1 MASKSKL
8 NLYCQKTHIPVPCYS
23 TKRVSEGFVS
33 TVTVTERTYKSQN
46 AHSTKKA
53 AEDDAASIALQ
64 LIVQSYPE
72 VTNVDQLID
81 SKTATKKQSSWQSL
95 SPNVIEVCPPPL
107 PFSQHVTQ
115 PVGPNGW
122 QLSPGMIDRPNHN
135 QLHSLGQS
143 PISCM
148 QSSAPAS
155 LLSSPTQFVNSPT
168 QPVCPPTHIQQHW
181 DNGTENE
188 GKPSTTIPATPNH
201 MHGVPGSITPSAPT
215 GQSRLGSLQNSPSP
229 AFSAPSPPVNAF
241 SAPSPPVNPSTT
253 SPSRMTQEALESF
266 CRLRGLSPPKYHIV
280 QNMKDRYTAKVTV
293 GNSELSTE
301 REYEDFDTAKESAT
315 ALAIIQ
321 LGLETLALSNS
332 GLIMIFLIYAMAVV
346 KILIPS

>member
-23 TKRVSEGFVS
+23 TKRESEGFVS
-33 TVTVTERTYKSQN
+33 TVTVAERTYKSQN

-64 LIVQSYPE
+64 LIVQSHPE
-72 VTNVDQLID
+72 VTNVDKLID
-81 SKTATKKQSSWQSL
+81 SKTATKKQSSWQYL
-95 SPNVIEVCPPPL
+95 SPNATEVLPP
-107 PFSQHVTQ
+107 
-115 PVGPNGW
+115 W

-148 QSSAPAS
+148 QSSAPAI
-155 LLSSPTQFVNSPT
+155 LLSSPTQPVNSPT
-168 QPVCPPTHIQQHW
+168 QPVYPPTHTQQHW
-181 DNGTENE
+181 DNGTENK
-188 GKPSTTIPATPNH
+188 GKSSTTIPASPNH
-201 MHGVPGSITPSAPT
+201 THGVPGSITPSAPT

-229 AFSAPSPPVNAF
+229 AFSAL
-241 SAPSPPVNPSTT
+241 SPPVNPSTT
-253 SPSRMTQEALESF
+253 SPSRMTSNYQEALESF
-266 CRLRGLSPPKYHIV
+266 CQLRGLSPPKYHIV

-315 ALAIIQ
+315 ALAVIQ

-332 GLIMIFLIYAMAVV
+332 GLIMILCIGCCEDFNSLLVN
-346 KILIPS
+346 

>member
-23 TKRVSEGFVS
+23 TKRESEGFVS
-33 TVTVTERTYKSQN
+33 TVTVAERTYKSQN

-64 LIVQSYPE
+64 LIVPSHPK
-72 VTNVDQLID
+72 VTNVDQLVD
-81 SKTATKKQSSWQSL
+81 SKTATKKQSSWQYL
-95 SPNVIEVCPPPL
+95 SPNTTEVSPP
-107 PFSQHVTQ
+107 
-115 PVGPNGW
+115 W

-148 QSSAPAS
+148 QSSAPAI
-155 LLSSPTQFVNSPT
+155 LLSSPTQPVNSPT
-168 QPVCPPTHIQQHW
+168 QPVYSPTQPVYSPTQPVYSPTQPVYPPTHIQQHW
-181 DNGTENE
+181 DNGTKNK
-188 GKPSTTIPATPNH
+188 GKPSTTIPASPNH
-201 MHGVPGSITPSAPT
+201 THGVPGSITPSAPT

-229 AFSAPSPPVNAF
+229 AFSAL
-241 SAPSPPVNPSTT
+241 SPPVNPSTT
-253 SPSRMTQEALESF
+253 SPSRMTSNYQEALESF
-266 CRLRGLSPPKYHIV
+266 CQLRGLSPPKYHIV

-315 ALAIIQ
+315 ALAVIQ
-321 LGLETLALSNS
+321 LGMETLALSNS
-332 GLIMIFLIYAMAVV
+332 GLIMILCNGCCEDFNSLLVN
-346 KILIPS
+346 

>member
-23 TKRVSEGFVS
+23 TKRESEGFVS
-33 TVTVTERTYKSQN
+33 TVTVAERTYKSQN

-64 LIVQSYPE
+64 LIVPSHPK

-81 SKTATKKQSSWQSL
+81 SKTATKKQSSWQYL
-95 SPNVIEVCPPPL
+95 SPNTTEVLPP
-107 PFSQHVTQ
+107 
-115 PVGPNGW
+115 W

-148 QSSAPAS
+148 QSSAPGMIDRPNHNQLHSLGQSPISCMQSSAPAI
-155 LLSSPTQFVNSPT
+155 LLSSPTQ
-168 QPVCPPTHIQQHW
+168 PVYPPTHIQQHW
-181 DNGTENE
+181 DNGTENK
-188 GKPSTTIPATPNH
+188 GKPSTTIPASPNH
-201 MHGVPGSITPSAPT
+201 THGVPGSIAPSAPT

-229 AFSAPSPPVNAF
+229 AFSAL
-241 SAPSPPVNPSTT
+241 SPPVNPSTT
-253 SPSRMTQEALESF
+253 SPSRMTSKYQEALESF
-266 CRLRGLSPPKYHIV
+266 CQLRGLSPPKYHIV

-315 ALAIIQ
+315 ALAVIQ
-321 LGLETLALSNS
+321 LGMETLALSNS
-332 GLIMIFLIYAMAVV
+332 GLIMILCNGCCEDFNSL
-346 KILIPS
+346 